1 MVMKMRIS
9 RDRFKELAKEIL
21 ITDYLYVKALWAI
34 TDPEKYSE
42 REILL
47 MLNHLK
53 ENYENY

>member
-1 MVMKMRIS
+1 MRIS